1 MRAAV
6 YGTAGGPD
14 AIEIAEIDKPEPG
27 LIGIRVKVQAA
38 ALNFTDLAAL
48 SGYYP
53 GPPEGSRYGLGWDI
67 AGVVDA
73 VGPGAPWEPG
83 QPVIALSYGVPMG
96 LYRAHAEY
104 AVVPSYA
111 IAPAPAG
118 VDPIHAAT
126 IPLNGLTAAQAVE
139 LLGIRPG
146 QTVLVTGA
154 EGAVGGY
161 AVQLA
166 KRRGAVV
173 IASGRSAESEFATK
187 VAGADAYVSTAQAP
201 VEAVRAVRPEG
212 VDAVLDATT
221 LGQSLMGAVKDGG
234 TFVTARSDAVPR
246 AERGIRVRLT
256 QVAADAAMLTTLSD
270 LAASGELALRVAATY
285 PLEEAAKA
293 YERLAAGGLRGRVVL
308 TMD

>member
-1 MRAAV
+1 MHSRCTAPCEQEFFAYEDV
-6 YGTAGGPD
+6 RFQATDGTILEGWFIPPDSDKLLIANHPMPCNRYG
-14 AIEIAEIDKPEPG
+14 
-27 LIGIRVKVQAA
+27 
-38 ALNFTDLAAL
+38 
-48 SGYYP
+48 YP
-53 GPPEGSRYGLGWDI
+53 GHLP
-67 AGVVDA
+67 
-73 VGPGAPWEPG
+73 
-83 QPVIALSYGVPMG
+83 
-96 LYRAHAEY
+96 EY
-104 AVVPSYA
+104 ANPS
-111 IAPAPAG
+111 
-118 VDPIHAAT
+118 VDFEVNFLPDYKNLHDVGYNVLAYD
-126 IPLNGLTAAQAVE
+126 
-139 LLGIRPG
+139 PG
-146 QTVLVTGA
+146 RTVLITGA

-173 IASGRSAESEFATK
+173 IASGRGAESEFATK

-201 VEAVRAVRPEG
+201 VEAVRAEG

-221 LGQSLMGAVKDGG
+221 LGQSLIGAVKDDG

-270 LAASGELALRVAATY
+270 LAAAGELALRVAATY

-293 YERLAAGGLRGRVVL
+293 YERLAAGGLWGRVVL